1 MHARNRRPS
10 DEVVSFRAGE
20 ESVMASKKPV
30 IAVVGATGAQGSGLV
45 RAILQDPERRFVAR
59 AITRKPDSEKARA
72 LAAQGAEVVA
82 ADADNPSSLD
92 RAFTGATGVFCITNF
107 WEHFSADRE
116 IAQARAMAQAAA
128 RTDVRHVIWST
139 LEDTRLR
146 IPLSDDRMPTLHGKY
161 KVPHFD
167 GKGEADAVF
176 AEAKVPHTLLV
187 TSFYWDNFIYF
198 GAGPKKDASGQLALV
213 LPLGNMKLPGIAAE
227 DIGQC
232 AYGVF
237 SRGQEMVGKKVGIAG
252 EHLSGAEM
260 AAEMSTALGQPVRYE
275 AVSFDAYRKFGFPG
289 ADDLGNMFQYK
300 HDFEREFRGARP
312 VEEARKLYPGL
323 QTFRQWLAKY
333 AKQIPLS

>member
-1 MHARNRRPS
+1 
-10 DEVVSFRAGE
+10 
-20 ESVMASKKPV
+20 MAAKKPV

-45 RAILQDPERRFVAR
+45 RAILQDPERRFAAR

-82 ADADNPSSLD
+82 ADTDDAASLD
-92 RAFTGATGVFCITNF
+92 RAFAGATGAFCITNF

-116 IAQARAMAQAAA
+116 VAQARAMAGAAA
-128 RTDVRHVIWST
+128 RVDVRHVIWST

-176 AEAKVPHTLLV
+176 AEVKVPTTLLL
-187 TSFYWDNFIYF
+187 TSFYWDNLIYF
-198 GAGPKKDASGQLALV
+198 GAGPRKDDSGQLVLA

-227 DIGQC
+227 DIGPC
-232 AYGVF
+232 AFGVF
-237 SRGQEMVGKKVGIAG
+237 TRGQEMIGRTVGIAG
-252 EHLSGAEM
+252 EHLDGRQM
-260 AAEMSTALGQPVRYE
+260 AAELSTALSQPVRYQ
-275 AVSFDAYRKFGFPG
+275 AMSFEAYRKLGFPG

-312 VEEARKLYPGL
+312 VDQARALYPGL
-323 QTFRQWLAKY
+323 QTFRQWLARH
-333 AKQIPLS
+333 ANQIPLS